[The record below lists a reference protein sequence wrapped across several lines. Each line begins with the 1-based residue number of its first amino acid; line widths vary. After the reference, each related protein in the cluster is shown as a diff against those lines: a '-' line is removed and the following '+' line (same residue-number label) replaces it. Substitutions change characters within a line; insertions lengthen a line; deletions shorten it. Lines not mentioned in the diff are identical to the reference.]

1 MNKYDLSHERFL
13 GQSVVYSMAMP
24 CFSRP
29 GTDTFSMGAIPIIC
43 FSAAIAEMLKCR
55 KP

>member
-1 MNKYDLSHERFL
+1 MNKHDVSHERFL

-29 GTDTFSMGAIPIIC
+29 GTHIIFMGAIPKMF
-43 FSAAIAEMLKCR
+43 FSSS
-55 KP
+55 